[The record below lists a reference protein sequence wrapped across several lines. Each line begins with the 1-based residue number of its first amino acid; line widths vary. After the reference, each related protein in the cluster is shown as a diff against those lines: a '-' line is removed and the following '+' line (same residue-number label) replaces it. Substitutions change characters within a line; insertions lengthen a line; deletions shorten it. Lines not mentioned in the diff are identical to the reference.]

1 MVISHVCLINPA
13 HAMEAKE
20 AAVLSLV
27 RSDLASVNYKGVESI
42 ETIAKEIGLS
52 VSELVKLGLTN
63 WRQNSF
69 WFNRRCER
77 ERIRNTGRG
86 EERNFGRVPEVAHL
100 PRPFSS
106 NFAQCS
112 HRISSSNAFRVQCRL
127 WSWWDFLNLTHFI
140 VEDFKITGSDDLLD
154 IVIRLFDPRHIIIS
168 TPT

>member
-63 WRQNSF
+63 
-69 WFNRRCER
+69 
-77 ERIRNTGRG
+77 
-86 EERNFGRVPEVAHL
+86 
-100 PRPFSS
+100 
-106 NFAQCS
+106 
-112 HRISSSNAFRVQCRL
+112 
-127 WSWWDFLNLTHFI
+127 
-140 VEDFKITGSDDLLD
+140 
-154 IVIRLFDPRHIIIS
+154 
-168 TPT
+168 